1 MLHWSCAY
9 VVVQLLATLLCMMS
23 AVQNI
28 GSAHQHSSAHV
39 DQLGHC
45 ADAKELLDARTHH
58 FTT

>member
-1 MLHWSCAY
+1 
-9 VVVQLLATLLCMMS
+9 MMS